1 MVLMFLIVVLF
12 LICLDAYK
20 RAMES
25 GEMDVA
31 YGRIMLLGTAGV
43 GKTSLKRSLM
53 KLPWEPDTTSTSIS
67 EVSYVRP
74 FRHQWYNMSR
84 KNDDKLIEVTDEDE
98 IEEMATLL
106 ALVRRD
112 LSHTTSVL
120 SSVAVSSLYS
130 GIFVPEPVP
139 SEQIEDIGRS
149 QVDLILSRAIS
160 RARRMSSSDLNDVQP
175 QPFLH
180 IWDCGGQPVFLEI
193 LPAFLTPRTMFLL
206 LFDASKDFNE
216 RWQSVLHIPGEP
228 EEILDEE
235 VNVTTLDL
243 MLSWMASINGHLM
256 RYNSDGGLC
265 EYPRMYCIGTHGD
278 ILRTEVKKKEVVEN
292 LESHYKEKT
301 YFQLIENTLIV
312 DNTTSGT
319 GENED
324 PNLAK
329 VRRAICQ
336 FTNDKLI
343 VKTPVSWVLF
353 RKVIQQFSKN
363 VINLNEAHAIGVAC
377 KIPHED
383 VPKALLFYHDLGV
396 VLFYPHIKGL
406 EKKVIIKPKW
416 FVDTLGKV
424 FTLQSKADGQTRQMW
439 ALLRE
444 KGILAQP
451 FFVKIWKDYNAD
463 FSPEAI
469 IEILVSFCLAA
480 EVTSEEFF
488 DRTVKQYFL
497 PAMLKSFKGDP
508 SEATPGFR
516 VRTTPLHVTFSTKFV
531 LPGFFTRFVTS
542 FASQPFCKLMF
553 KDGVYRN
560 RVNFTYGHPPIDC
573 IIFTDIHSIIQID
586 VLRYAPENLAPTPI
600 NAVCQELLAVLN
612 DCGNQVDQVLT
623 NHNGFLGES
632 FQSVSISRE
641 FKIVC
646 KQCPQ
651 SSDTHY
657 LLIGDEQLSSMPICC
672 EKNLS
677 YRMPSAEEAVW
688 FKPGPE
694 REPEPEPR
702 PGPGPGPELV
712 CTLNILFL

>member
-1 MVLMFLIVVLF
+1 MLSMFLVVVLF
-12 LICLDAYK
+12 QLCIDAYK

-53 KLPWEPDTTSTSIS
+53 KLHWEPDTTSTIIS
-67 EVSYVRP
+67 EVNCVRP
-74 FRHQWYNMSR
+74 FGHQWYNMSLED
-84 KNDDKLIEVTDEDE
+84 DDKLIKVTDNDE
-98 IEEMATLL
+98 MEEMAKLL
-106 ALVRRD
+106 SLVHRD
-112 LSHTTSVL
+112 PSHTTSVL
-120 SSVAVSSLYS
+120 SSVSVSSLYS
-130 GIFVPEPVP
+130 EIDVMETV
-139 SEQIEDIGRS
+139 STKQIKDIERS
-149 QVDLILSRAIS
+149 QVDLILSDAIS
-160 RARRMSSSDLNDVQP
+160 RTKKMSSNDLNNVKP

-206 LFDASKDFNE
+206 MFDASKDFNE
-216 RWQSVLHIPGEP
+216 RWQSVQHVAGVET
-228 EEILDEE
+228 LDEE

-243 MLSWMASINGHLM
+243 MLNWMASIDGHLM

-278 ILRTEVKKKEVVEN
+278 ILKTDVKKKEVIKN
-292 LESHYKEKT
+292 LESYYKDKT
-301 YFQLIENTLIV
+301 YFQLIDNTLII
-312 DNTTSGT
+312 DNTTSGR

-324 PNLAK
+324 PNLAE

-336 FTNDKLI
+336 FTYDKLI

-353 RKVIQQFSKN
+353 RKVIQRLSKN

-377 KIPHED
+377 KIPHDD
-383 VPKALLFYHDLGV
+383 VPKTLLFYHDLGV

-406 EKKVIIKPKW
+406 ENKVIIKPKW

-444 KGILAQP
+444 KGILVQP
-451 FFVKIWKDYNAD
+451 FYVKIWREHTAD

-469 IEILVSFCLAA
+469 IELLVSFRLAA

-497 PAMLKSFKGDP
+497 PAMLKSFKEDP
-508 SEATPGFR
+508 SQAPPGYHL
-516 VRTTPLHVTFSTKFV
+516 RTAPLHITFSTKFV
-531 LPGFFTRFVTS
+531 PPGFFTRFVTS
-542 FASQPFCKLMF
+542 FARQPFCKLMF
-553 KDGVYRN
+553 KDGIYRN
-560 RVNFTYGHPPIDC
+560 RVVFIYGRLPIDR
-573 IIFTDIHSIIQID
+573 IIFTDLHSIMRID
-586 VLRYAPENLAPTPI
+586 VLRYAPNIPHFTPI
-600 NAVCQELLAVLN
+600 NAICQELLVLLN
-612 DCGNQVDQVLT
+612 DCGNQVDQILT
-623 NHNGFLGES
+623 NHNDFLGES

-641 FKIVC
+641 FKVVC

-651 SSDTHY
+651 TDDTHY
-657 LLIGDEQLSSMPICC
+657 LVIGDEQLSSIPICC

-677 YRMPSAEEAVW
+677 YRMPSPEEAVW
-688 FKPGPE
+688 FKEGMIQE
-694 REPEPEPR
+694 Q
-702 PGPGPGPELV
+702 V
-712 CTLNILFL
+712 STYNILLFVVLCME

>member
-1 MVLMFLIVVLF
+1 MLSMFLVVVLF
-12 LICLDAYK
+12 QICIDAYK

-53 KLPWEPDTTSTSIS
+53 KLPWRPRTNSTTIS
-67 EVSYVRP
+67 EVSCVRP
-74 FRHQWYNMSR
+74 FGHQWYNMSLED
-84 KNDDKLIEVTDEDE
+84 DDKLIMVTDKDE
-98 IEEMATLL
+98 MEEMAKLL
-106 ALVRRD
+106 SLVHRD
-112 LSHTTSVL
+112 PSHTTSVL
-120 SSVAVSSLYS
+120 SSVSVSSLYS
-130 GIFVPEPVP
+130 EIDVMETV
-139 SEQIEDIGRS
+139 STKQIKDIERS
-149 QVDLILSRAIS
+149 QVDLILSDAIS
-160 RARRMSSSDLNDVQP
+160 HTKKMSSNDLNNVKP

-206 LFDASKDFNE
+206 MFDASKDFNE
-216 RWQSVLHIPGEP
+216 RWQSVHHVAGVET
-228 EEILDEE
+228 LDEE

-243 MLSWMASINGHLM
+243 MLNWMASIDGHLM

-278 ILRTEVKKKEVVEN
+278 ILRTEVKKKEVIEN
-292 LESHYKEKT
+292 LESHYKDKT
-301 YFQLIENTLIV
+301 YFQLIDNTLII
-312 DNTTSGT
+312 DNTTSGR

-336 FTNDKLI
+336 FTYDKLI

-353 RKVIQQFSKN
+353 RKVIQRFSKN

-377 KIPHED
+377 KIPHDD
-383 VPKALLFYHDLGV
+383 VPKTLLFYHDLGV

-406 EKKVIIKPKW
+406 ENKVIIKPKW

-444 KGILAQP
+444 KGILVQP
-451 FFVKIWKDYNAD
+451 FYVKIWRQHMAD

-469 IEILVSFCLAA
+469 IELLVSFRLAA

-497 PAMLKSFKGDP
+497 PAMLKSFKEDP
-508 SEATPGFR
+508 SEAPPGYYL
-516 VRTTPLHVTFSTKFV
+516 RTAPLHITFSTKFV
-531 LPGFFTRFVTS
+531 PPGFFTRFVTS
-542 FASQPFCKLMF
+542 FARQPFCKLMF

-560 RVNFTYGHPPIDC
+560 RVVFTYGRLPIDR
-573 IIFTDIHSIIQID
+573 IIFTDLHSIMQID
-586 VLRYAPENLAPTPI
+586 VLRYAPDIPHFTPI
-600 NAVCQELLAVLN
+600 NAICQELLVLLN

-623 NHNGFLGES
+623 NHNDFLGES
-632 FQSVSISRE
+632 FQCVSISRE
-641 FKIVC
+641 FKVVC

-651 SSDTHY
+651 TDDTHY
-657 LLIGDEQLSSMPICC
+657 LVIGDEQLSSIPICC

-677 YRMPSAEEAVW
+677 YRMPSLEEAVW
-688 FKPGPE
+688 FKEGMLQE
-694 REPEPEPR
+694 Q
-702 PGPGPGPELV
+702 V
-712 CTLNILFL
+712 STYNILFFVVLCM